1 MAIGHRATQ
10 LIQIE
15 IAFQCMAWIVV
26 ALRMYV
32 RTFVVKAFGWDDGW
46 MIFAQLMHTMN
57 STCAIGGA
65 LTGTGRLMK
74 DLTPGSMEMALRFW
88 WICYFTYSLSMIGA
102 KVSVGLSLLRYMSVT
117 QKAFRFI
124 THVIL
129 YTSVVMGFIYG
140 LLATFQCNPVDYFWT
155 RALGETGTCISMN
168 TIVALT
174 YLMSAIFA
182 ICDFS
187 MALLP
192 VLLIKDLNMSR
203 NSKFALIF
211 IMSIA
216 CIASAAVIIRLAYVP
231 TFRDPEFL
239 YATVPIAIWSEVEMG
254 LAIIAGSL
262 PTLRPLYRIAA
273 QKFSWKTNFFSNR
286 SRSYKSMDPH
296 RLDGTPVGSAAI
308 DRNELS
314 IKSYSESERKILN
327 VDVKEFVVEG
337 H

>member
-1 MAIGHRATQ
+1 M
-10 LIQIE
+10 
-15 IAFQCMAWIVV
+15 
-26 ALRMYV
+26 
-32 RTFVVKAFGWDDGW
+32 
-46 MIFAQLMHTMN
+46 
-57 STCAIGGA
+57 
-65 LTGTGRLMK
+65 
-74 DLTPGSMEMALRFW
+74 
-88 WICYFTYSLSMIGA
+88 
-102 KVSVGLSLLRYMSVT
+102 
-117 QKAFRFI
+117 
-124 THVIL
+124 
-129 YTSVVMGFIYG
+129 
-140 LLATFQCNPVDYFWT
+140 
-155 RALGETGTCISMN
+155 
-168 TIVALT
+168 
-174 YLMSAIFA
+174 
-182 ICDFS
+182 
-187 MALLP
+187 
-192 VLLIKDLNMSR
+192 
-203 NSKFALIF
+203 
-211 IMSIA
+211 
-216 CIASAAVIIRLAYVP
+216 P